1 MGALVQVGRK
11 CEGCVGAPVQVGR
24 RCVSTLTVEAA
35 RVGETDQ
42 VWSVTGDVGKC
53 MISDVGICARSDVG
67 MKTGE
72 ESAKD

>member
-1 MGALVQVGRK
+1 MA
-11 CEGCVGAPVQVGR
+11 APVQVCR

-42 VWSVTGDVGKC
+42 GWSVTSDVGKC
-53 MISDVGICARSDVG
+53 MMSDVGICARSDVG